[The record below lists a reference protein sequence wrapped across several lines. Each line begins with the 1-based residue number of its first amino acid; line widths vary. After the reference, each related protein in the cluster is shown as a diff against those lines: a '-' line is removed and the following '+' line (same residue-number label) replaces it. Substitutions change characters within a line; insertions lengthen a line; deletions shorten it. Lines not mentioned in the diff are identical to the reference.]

1 MLRYSSTVALV
12 AVAALVSAAALPEYP
27 SSNPELF
34 VSAGCST
41 CHGPAAAGAFG
52 PTLASTDL
60 SFEAFLEQL
69 RSPRGMMPP
78 VDVSSVSDEQA
89 RSLFEYV
96 RQLDEPEGGPVAG
109 TACRRGHHGSGHH
122 GGGHHGRRVGQVTGQ
137 GQGQCGGGACRQG
150 ACAHGDG
157 AG

>member
-1 MLRYSSTVALV
+1 MLRFSSTVGLM
-12 AVAALVSAAALPEYP
+12 AVAAFVSAAALPERP
-27 SSNPELF
+27 TSDPDLF

-41 CHGPAAAGAFG
+41 CHGPAAAGALG

-78 VDVSSVSDEQA
+78 VAVSSVSDDQA

-96 RQLDEPEGGPVAG
+96 QQLDEPEGGPVGG

-122 GGGHHGRRVGQVTGQ
+122 GHHGGQAGGQ
-137 GQGQCGGGACRQG
+137 GHGQCAGGACRHG
-150 ACAHGDG
+150 ACARGDG
-157 AG
+157 AGG